1 MLHVLWEAVVGL
13 IIGALAKLV
22 MPGEQP
28 RGIIITMVIG
38 IVGSLLATW
47 VGVHLGFY
55 HQGQRAGFF
64 ASVLGAVVLLGIY
77 RAFKSGRK
85 ASG

>member
-1 MLHVLWEAVVGL
+1 MLHVLWEAIVGL

-28 RGIIITMVIG
+28 RGIILTMVIG

-47 VGVHLGFY
+47 VGAHMGFY
-55 HQGQRAGFF
+55 HQGQRAGFV
-64 ASVLGAVVLLGIY
+64 ASFLGAVVLLAIY
-77 RAFKSGRK
+77 RAIRGRRS
-85 ASG
+85 APR